1 MSHFRLHTKAEGK
14 DSLKYLIAGVVC
26 ALFAVAGIYVL
37 HSIGTAGAKS
47 RETVLIHTVEELE
60 QYLLD
65 EESEEYNL
73 NGSYRLEEDLEIDW
87 LYRSIGNQAEP
98 FTGKFDGNG
107 HVMRG
112 QMRPLFGVVERAE
125 IENLF
130 LSGAI
135 VTAPF
140 TYYDG
145 ERYVDG
151 YGAVAAYAV
160 DSTIRNCGVTGDVFA
175 GMPIETEYLLEKA
188 SPADAEEW
196 LGPGEVEVPGS
207 GESTEVGSSDGSA
220 DIGAGGNADS
230 NGGGNGGEIGPGLGT
245 GGADETNLAGDEE
258 KDDGPGVESTD
269 AAADGTE
276 QESSALE
283 SGNASGN
290 GNAGGNENAGGNGN
304 DGGESTEG
312 SAGNIEGT
320 TESNHGST
328 DSAVT
333 EPAESDGTESGS
345 EVTDSTETGN
355 AGTGSFETGNSGAGN
370 TEGENTGT
378 GSTGAGGTGT
388 GSIGTGNTG
397 TNHTENGGDG
407 TGQLEVNEP
416 DSENQHVRETQNHDT
431 ALAGVM
437 AETVGYRGN
446 ERQRLMLK
454 VSPVVDPNAE
464 SISMATP
471 SDAEISEATPSNAEE
486 STHAGS
492 GSSDTGMEPTE
503 ETVEYIGNPNGDIW
517 ILVTAE
523 QITAGGLTGQ
533 TAGDTLISDSF
544 ALVTIGAHMGGVETY
559 AGGLAGILGERTRTE
574 NSYAAGTVDAAGI
587 IAGFAAVNEGIIKNS
602 FSTTTVGDMGIVRG
616 AFIALGDGNLSGC
629 VYDRQIACVDD
640 EEKEHA
646 EFEELGEAEALG
658 QTEFIQD
665 SEDLPDSEAVQ
676 GPGVIQEADGIQ
688 EPATELES
696 SIDIHAGMKQIGPG
710 EWVETELADMESENM
725 ELTNGDLADTELT
738 NKEPSNPEQTNG
750 EPSNPEHWQPEPEF
764 SLIALNTTDMTGI
777 NAQIPGN
784 WYKTENAYP
793 QLEYFAVNEQE
804 LISSSSKAS
813 AVALVLP
820 DGYTLA
826 DMLSEGTLVLPT
838 ELDGQSIEWEA
849 NGGIA
854 IDENNQVV
862 AHEKISYEPNQVPNV
877 GSALNLSTPFQV
889 EESQPEATEEAVQPD
904 QTPADTNPEE
914 DIDTPGDPANPTSS
928 LRASI
933 NGVGRSFSVS
943 VAAAAADTDIYANWA
958 AVGAAVEIGGKLDS
972 YQPTQNPSDNFYE
985 IETPEALAWFAY
997 QVNTKGNATINA
1009 RLMNDIDLYGAHR
1022 SGNSYDAASPDYDKA
1037 LLWTPIGGN
1046 NGKYFKGT
1054 FDGNNKKI
1062 LNMSVNTNGYAGFF
1076 GYVSDNG
1083 LVMDLGVASGR
1094 VKSSGI
1100 QNACVVGFCS
1110 GNNIR
1115 ILRCWNGAT
1124 VETGSGYCFA
1134 GVVGGL
1140 TRCTNALVEGCYN
1153 VGTVNGRLHVG
1164 GVVAAPYTDNNIAV
1178 RNCYNLGIVNGES
1191 DNVGGVVGCLNYE
1204 EYGDSNSIS
1213 IENCYNV
1220 GSVNSGTGTRGGI
1233 VGKAYGIVT
1242 NNYYT
1247 NTNVGNPGTRL
1258 TDAQMKS
1265 WAAAYALNGQSLTQ
1279 TNESGLS
1286 WSYDPDINDGY
1297 PYLSPEGLRPANS
1310 WQEIGQ
1316 GMLDGLIAAD
1326 KLTNTGGTYH
1336 IKSAEQLAAFSALV
1350 NSGSTGINALL
1361 EIDIDLAGEVYGGSR
1376 EEPIPWIPIGT
1387 EGNFYCGTFDGNGK
1401 AVGHM
1406 KVEQSG
1412 YAGMFGCAGGG
1423 AVIKT
1428 RGLDTTCSVKALS
1441 TSTSTSA
1448 FVGAVK
1454 SVANANPQIV
1464 IENCYNRAS
1473 VTGGNEKTAAFVG
1486 SDEGVASHGDGTQ
1499 RITNCYTTGMITA
1512 PSGVTPSAIAGTFT
1526 NGTNTT
1532 SGGIRYCYWDEST
1545 SSASGVTLKV
1555 TGSSGTSTL
1564 LSGKKASAYMKS
1576 ETFLNDLN
1584 TMSGVNAWGWL
1595 ADKND
1600 GYPIFSSNLINL
1612 NWSTIGAIVPPPYYK
1627 NMSKPSTAG
1636 EADNPYLLY
1645 TPEHLAWFAYQ
1656 VNAGKTTLCAEVKH
1670 NLDMAGG
1677 IYTGIS
1683 NPGGTA
1689 DKAASAILWVPAG
1702 SSSASYTGTFLG
1714 NGYTISNM
1722 RVDGVENAGL
1732 FGALGSGAHIKR
1744 VELAGCLVS
1753 PGGQYAGGI
1762 AGSAGGTGIVVEGCT
1777 VDSLSR
1783 INASGKSNIGGIL
1796 GGALS
1801 GTVNIRNCYNQGTVT
1816 GGTNVGGIVGNLA
1829 VGQISASYNAGPI
1842 TADGSGGVAGNIT
1855 GVSSGSVTNC
1865 LYDNTYACGAGP
1877 DANAIGLTTED
1888 LKSWSAA
1895 WKLNGENYNVV
1906 SDIAWTYQSGSY
1918 PVFGVLG
1925 PAENWKEI
1933 GRGAV
1938 NGTITSG
1945 KPAESGD
1952 VYLITNGEQLAW
1964 LAYQTNVK
1972 GNTSINVRLENDIDL
1987 FGGNFTGRDF
1997 DGANITSAL
2006 VWQPIGDVLSI
2017 KYTGVFDGNN
2027 KKINHLRVN
2036 QNAYYGALIGNLGT
2050 NGVVKDLGVASG
2062 LIEVNGHYA
2071 AGIIGYATGDDI
2083 QLLRCWNAATVKGT
2097 RIIGGI
2103 AGGITF
2109 GNRLLIEGC
2118 YNLGEVTVSEIY
2130 AGGIAGS
2137 VYQGNVDIVKNCY
2150 NQGSISGTKY
2160 VGGIVGYFNE
2170 ASAGPATMSDCYNA
2184 GKITG
2189 NTQTGGVCGIS
2200 AGTITD
2206 CYYDNKYAGAGSTSG
2221 SGNTN
2226 NPRGLTTAQLQS
2238 WAAAYALNGYGLSQ
2252 AEAADSVWNYNPGD
2266 YPTLRWTGDP
2276 AQDKL
2281 APAADW
2287 SVVGQG
2293 VEDKLIGISTD
2304 ALKQAPAQAAG
2315 AGAYQIGSAEQLAWF
2330 AGKVNGFREGTGDRS
2345 IDGDLT
2351 ASIDSMAG
2359 TAYGGTD
2366 SAPLPWIPIDQYSG
2380 KFGDGNG
2387 ELCQIG
2393 KLRVSQTGQAGLFG
2407 TVTGSGGSISKIGLV
2422 NSSIT
2427 GDTAGG
2433 IAAVVTQ
2440 NAVVSKCFNKSQIS
2454 ANGTADSYI
2463 GGIAGKVSA
2472 GGVIKDCYNM
2482 DSVITSRVTVSGKS
2496 SYAGGI
2502 AGGVVADG
2510 GAAGSIQNSYH
2521 ANSRGGASGSVTASG
2536 TAGSIAGTAATGA
2549 ISRCYS
2555 DTKYGADNAAGVI
2568 AFDFTSDE
2576 MIQKQTDGLNT
2587 VGDAE
2592 RMGDDRAW
2600 YTSLAAEDTHGLPT
2614 LKAPVIV
2621 EVSFDPAEIDAGA
2634 DKWGVANVS
2643 GIPAGALLRGIH
2655 QENSSSADFDLTPV
2669 NTLKRDYPKYGTVAA
2684 GKNLA
2689 FSAGTGNQDL
2699 DGLTGSLTAPSAAGT
2714 ITGFERLTLYL
2725 APAYLDTAWRTILVD
2740 VSSGTARYEIRA
2752 RIEPLTSKT
2761 VSLVF
2766 SANPTIELQPGMHRR
2781 SDSSDVTVT
2790 NQNGYPI
2797 EGRISGVTPMEGMD
2811 TKLTPILAKLPDPI
2825 DESQY
2830 LETAGVKLGIT
2841 GAKNTAETVIGNKE
2855 FYYNPKAGGTWITYQ
2870 IGSKNK
2876 FSFRYF
2882 MEYSPLYAGEKKSF
2896 GYEIQYSVSISE
2908 HEVAAD
2914 VVTVSEETAVSGG

>member
-47 RETVLIHTVEELE
+47 RETVLIHTAEELE

-73 NGSYRLEEDLEIDW
+73 NGSYRLEEDMEIDW

-107 HVMRG
+107 HVMSG

-135 VTAPF
+135 VTVPF

-196 LGPGEVEVPGS
+196 LGPGKVEMPGG

-220 DIGAGGNADS
+220 DIGAGGNADGS
-230 NGGGNGGEIGPGLGT
+230 GGGNSGEIGPGLGT
-245 GGADETNLAGDEE
+245 GGADETNQAGDEE

-269 AAADGTE
+269 MAAGGTE
-276 QESSALE
+276 QESSALG
-283 SGNASGN
+283 SGNVGES
-290 GNAGGNENAGGNGN
+290 ENVGGNGN
-304 DGGESTEG
+304 GGGESTED

-328 DSAVT
+328 EPAVT
-333 EPAESDGTESGS
+333 EPVESNGTESGS
-345 EVTDSTETGN
+345 EVTDSTEAGN
-355 AGTGSFETGNSGAGN
+355 AGTGNSETGDSGAGN

-378 GSTGAGGTGT
+378 GSTGAG
-388 GSIGTGNTG
+388 NTG
-397 TNHTENGGDG
+397 TNYTENGDDG
-407 TGQLEVNEP
+407 TGQPEVNEP
-416 DSENQHVRETQNHDT
+416 DSGNQHARETQNHET
-431 ALAGVM
+431 ALAGAI

-464 SISMATP
+464 SIPMATP
-471 SDAEISEATPSNAEE
+471 SDAETSEATPSNAEE
-486 STHAGS
+486 STQASS
-492 GSSDTGMEPTE
+492 GSSDTGVEPTE

-523 QITAGGLTGQ
+523 QITAGGLTAQ

-587 IAGFAAVNEGIIKNS
+587 IAGFAAVNEGIIENS

-616 AFIALGDGNLSGC
+616 AFTASGDGSVSGC

-665 SEDLPDSEAVQ
+665 SEDMPDSEAVQ

-688 EPATELES
+688 EPATEPES

-710 EWVETELADMESENM
+710 EWVETESADVESENM
-725 ELTNGDLADTELT
+725 ESENTELPNTEPT
-738 NKEPSNPEQTNG
+738 NEEPA
-750 EPSNPEHWQPEPEF
+750 NPEHWQPEPEF
-764 SLIALNTTDMTGI
+764 SLKALNTTDMTGI

-826 DMLSEGTLVLPT
+826 DVLSEGALVLPT

-862 AHEKISYEPNQVPNV
+862 THEKISYEPNQVPNV
-877 GSALNLSTPFQV
+877 GSALNLSTPFQA
-889 EESQPEATEEAVQPD
+889 EESQSEATEEAVQPD
-904 QTPADTNPEE
+904 QTPADTNPAD
-914 DIDTPGDPANPTSS
+914 DIDTPGDPENPTSS

-958 AVGAAVEIGGKLDS
+958 AVGAAVETGGKLDS
-972 YQPTQNPSDNFYE
+972 FQPTQNPSDNFYE

-997 QVNTKGNATINA
+997 QVNVRSKANISA

-1022 SGNSYDAASPDYDKA
+1022 SGNSYNAASPDYDKA
-1037 LLWTPIGGN
+1037 LLWTPIGSN

-1062 LNMSVNTNGYAGFF
+1062 LNMSINTNGYAGFF
-1076 GYVSDNG
+1076 GYISDNA
-1083 LVMDLGVASGR
+1083 LIMDLGLASGR
-1094 VKSSGI
+1094 VKSSGP
-1100 QNACVVGFCS
+1100 QNGCIVGFCG
-1110 GNNIR
+1110 GNNIKV
-1115 ILRCWNGAT
+1115 LRCWNGAT
-1124 VETGSGYCFA
+1124 METGSGYCFA
-1134 GVVGGL
+1134 GVVGGI
-1140 TRCTNALVEGCYN
+1140 TGCTDALVEGCYN
-1153 VGTVNGRLHVG
+1153 LGTINGRLHVS
-1164 GVVAAPYTDNNIAV
+1164 GVVAAPYSIRNVAV
-1178 RNCYNLGIVNGES
+1178 RNCYNLGSVNGES
-1191 DNVGGVVGCLNYE
+1191 DNVAGIVGCLNYE
-1204 EYGDSNSIS
+1204 RNGDSNSIS

-1220 GSVNSGTGTRGGI
+1220 GSVNSGTGIRGGI
-1233 VGKAYGIVT
+1233 VGKAYGIIT

-1247 NTNVGNPGTRL
+1247 NTNVGNTGTRL

-1286 WSYDPDINDGY
+1286 WSYDPNVNDGY

-1326 KLTNTGGTYH
+1326 KLTNTSGTYH

-1361 EIDIDLAGEVYGGSR
+1361 EIDIDLAGEVYGGSK

-1387 EGNFYCGTFDGNGK
+1387 EENFYRGTFDGNGK

-1428 RGLDTTCSVKALS
+1428 LGLDTTCSVKALS
-1441 TSTSTSA
+1441 SSTSTSA

-1499 RITNCYTTGMITA
+1499 RITNCYTTGIITA
-1512 PSGVTPSAIAGTFT
+1512 SSGVTPSAIAGTFT

-1576 ETFLNDLN
+1576 ATFLNDLN
-1584 TMSGVNAWGWL
+1584 TMSGGNAWGWL

-1600 GYPIFSSNLINL
+1600 GYPIFSSNLVDL
-1612 NWSTIGAIVPPPYYK
+1612 NWSTIGAIVQPPYYK

-1636 EADNPYLLY
+1636 TAANPYLLY

-1656 VNAGKTTLCAEVKH
+1656 VNAGKTTLCAEVRH

-1722 RVDGVENAGL
+1722 RVEGVQNAGL

-1753 PGGQYAGGI
+1753 PSGQYAGGI

-1801 GTVNIRNCYNQGTVT
+1801 GTVNIRNCYNQGKVT
-1816 GGTNVGGIVGNLA
+1816 GGTNVGGIVGNLT

-1877 DANAIGLTTED
+1877 DSNAIGLKTED

-1945 KPAESGD
+1945 KPAQTGD

-1964 LAYQTNVK
+1964 LAYQVSIL
-1972 GNTSINVRLENDIDL
+1972 GNTSVNARLERDIDL
-1987 FGGNFTGRDF
+1987 FGSTFTGRNF
-1997 DGANITSAL
+1997 DGTNMASAL
-2006 VWQPIGDVLSI
+2006 EWMPIGYSTSN
-2017 KYTGVFDGNN
+2017 KYTGVLDGNQKQIKN
-2027 KKINHLRVN
+2027 MWMNRGSTW
-2036 QNAYYGALIGNLGT
+2036 YSALIGVMGENA
-2050 NGVVKDLGVASG
+2050 VVKDLGVATGKVVSTG
-2062 LIEVNGHYA
+2062 SYA
-2071 AGIIGYATGDDI
+2071 AGIAGYAEGKDI
-2083 QLLRCWNAATVKGT
+2083 KLLRCWNGIEVKGS

-2103 AGGITF
+2103 VGGMT
-2109 GNRLLIEGC
+2109 NCPNLRIEGC
-2118 YNLGEVTVSEIY
+2118 YNLGDIAATGDYSAGIVSAIY
-2130 AGGIAGS
+2130 ACS
-2137 VYQGNVDIVKNCY
+2137 NVTVKNCY
-2150 NQGSISGTKY
+2150 NLGAISG
-2160 VGGIVGYFNE
+2160 VNRIAGIVGYFNE
-2170 ASAGPATMSDCYNA
+2170 RSAGPASMDHCYNA

-2189 NTQTGGVCGIS
+2189 NAYMGGVCGTS
-2200 AGTITD
+2200 VGVITD
-2206 CYYDNKYAGAGSTSG
+2206 CYYDNKYAGAGGTSG

-2252 AEAADSVWNYNPGD
+2252 ADAADSVWNYNPGD

-2281 APAADW
+2281 VPAADW

-2293 VEDKLIGISTD
+2293 VEDKLIGINTD
-2304 ALKQAPAQAAG
+2304 ASKQAPVQNG
-2315 AGAYQIGSAEQLAWF
+2315 VTGAYQIGSAEQLAWF
-2330 AGKVNGFREGTGDRS
+2330 AGKVNGFRDETGDGS
-2345 IDGDLT
+2345 VNGDLT
-2351 ASIDSMAG
+2351 ANIDSMAG

-2366 SAPLPWIPIDQYSG
+2366 SAPLPWIPINQYSG
-2380 KFGDGNG
+2380 KFGDGNA
-2387 ELCQIG
+2387 ERYQIG
-2393 KLRVSQTGQAGLFG
+2393 KLRISQTGQAGLFG

-2482 DSVITSRVTVSGKS
+2482 DSVITSRVTAAGKS

-2576 MIQKQTDGLNT
+2576 MIQKQTDDLNT

-2592 RMGDDRAW
+2592 RMGNDRAW
-2600 YTSLAAEDTHGLPT
+2600 YTSLTAEDTHGLPT
-2614 LKAPVIV
+2614 LKEPVIV

-2643 GIPAGALLRGIH
+2643 GIPAGARLRGIH
-2655 QENSSSADFDLTPV
+2655 QENSSSADFNLTPV

-2699 DGLTGSLTAPSAAGT
+2699 GGLTGSLTAPSAAGT

-2725 APAYLDTAWRTILVD
+2725 APAYLDTAGRTILVD

-2830 LETAGVKLGIT
+2830 LEAAGVKLGIT